1 MPYTSTQ
8 LVNTVALDLNVIGIG
23 ETLSA
28 EDEDLLARRCKA
40 LAADLQQRA
49 VLYLPDLD
57 QIVDGLF
64 EPLVAVLVLRLGPG
78 YGRPPSG
85 VLELEAAEDRIKS
98 ASRPIAARRTLQID
112 PALLGRRAGAFNAK
126 NG

>member
-49 VLYLPDLD
+49 VL
-57 QIVDGLF
+57 
-64 EPLVAVLVLRLGPG
+64 
-78 YGRPPSG
+78 
-85 VLELEAAEDRIKS
+85 
-98 ASRPIAARRTLQID
+98 
-112 PALLGRRAGAFNAK
+112 
-126 NG
+126 